1 MAQAGKATGP
11 EHSGQPGCRSCTG
24 ATGLPWTDPIGNP
37 VFVFSEC
44 VRFQDR
50 GTKEMKAKKVLRDQ
64 SGTVLVIALM
74 MMVVFTLIVISA
86 SSTAVIESRL
96 SGNKRTS
103 TAAFY
108 AADSGLHVAAANINN
123 FNLEE
128 KYVDNKYNI
137 FTDPVNPN
145 PTKAKVEIEH
155 DTSQDGAPRGIGMSA
170 INFEFEHFVI
180 ASTGQDPMDSG
191 LSKSTCTVE
200 EKVIRLIP
208 TQQGGY

>member
-1 MAQAGKATGP
+1 
-11 EHSGQPGCRSCTG
+11 
-24 ATGLPWTDPIGNP
+24 
-37 VFVFSEC
+37 
-44 VRFQDR
+44 
-50 GTKEMKAKKVLRDQ
+50 MKAEKVLRDQ

-74 MMVVFTLIVISA
+74 MMVIFTLVVISA
-86 SSTAVIESRL
+86 SSTAIIESRL

-123 FNLEE
+123 FNLPD

-145 PTKAKVEIEH
+145 PTKANVVVEH
-155 DTSQDGAPRGIGMSA
+155 DPAQHGAPRGTGTSA

-180 ASTGQDPMDSG
+180 ASTGQDPGESG
-191 LSKSTCTVE
+191 LPKSTCTVE